1 MINSADGLEEGGRGG
16 EDVAVRVALVV
27 FGLLLLPQAAAAAEI
42 KVMIPPPVREALNA
56 LIPRFEQASG
66 HKVAATYES
75 SWLLVGRIEKGEVSD
90 VVFLTAA
97 QSDDLI
103 KRGLLARRVDL
114 ARSTIGLAVRAGA
127 PKPDIGTADKFM
139 QTLLA
144 AKSFARNEGA
154 DSGRFMVALLE
165 RLGIT
170 EAMTGKT
177 TLVRQGHVATL
188 VARGEVELAAQQ
200 MSELMAVSG
209 VEAVPLPAEIQHVI
223 VFSAGVPAAPK
234 AGAAADELIRY
245 LKSPIVTPVFR
256 AKGLDPA
263 R

>member
-1 MINSADGLEEGGRGG
+1 MLYG
-16 EDVAVRVALVV
+16 
-27 FGLLLLPQAAAAAEI
+27 AAAATEI
-42 KVMIPPPVREALNA
+42 RVMIPPPVREAVNE

-66 HKVAATYES
+66 HKVVATYES
-75 SWLLVGRIEKGEVSD
+75 SWLLVGRIEKGEVPD

-103 KRGLLARRVDL
+103 KRGLLARRTDL

-127 PKPDIGTADKFM
+127 PSPDIGTTEKFK

-154 DSGRFMVALLE
+154 DSGRFMVGLLE

-170 EAMTGKT
+170 EQMKAKT
-177 TLVRQGHVATL
+177 TLVRQGHVAAL
-188 VARGEVELAAQQ
+188 VASGQVEMAAQQ
-200 MSELMAVSG
+200 MSELMAIPG
-209 VEAVPLPAEIQHVI
+209 VAATPLPAEIQHMI
-223 VFSAGVPAAPK
+223 VFCASVPAVPK
-234 AGAAADELIRY
+234 TGSAADEFIRF
-245 LKSPIVTPVFR
+245 LTSPAAAPVFR

-263 R
+263 